1 MTVKITPALNE
12 YENHELKIA
21 DWTKDIKRSV
31 LREMLAVVSRP
42 GILSFAGGLPAPELF
57 PTNDYA
63 EAVSQTLASEP
74 KALQYGPPVPRL
86 KSHIVELMSQRN
98 VECAEEQVFIT
109 TGAQQALNVLTR
121 LFLDRGG
128 TVIVEELVY
137 TGIQQ
142 ALGGYDAN
150 IMTAPT
156 DLTHGMD
163 IDAVETLLSTG
174 VRPAYL
180 YSIPVAH
187 NPLGVSLSTDRAH
200 RLLDLA
206 RTYGFP
212 IVEDDPYGF
221 LAYDGDATPPL
232 RSMDAEWVFYVGSFS
247 KILAPA
253 LRLGWMIVPERL
265 IHKLTVLKEALDLE
279 TSGLIQRTVATYLDA
294 GHLPAHL
301 NLLREEYR
309 SRRDTMLASMGRYFP
324 PSARWTNPSGG
335 MFIWVELPE
344 HVDTAELLSS
354 AVREE
359 QVAYIPGSAFRVESS
374 IMGSN
379 PSDRSDN
386 CLRLNFSNSKLEDI
400 ETGMERLG
408 RILHRCC

>member
-1 MTVKITPALNE
+1 MTRNITPDLNE
-12 YENHELKIA
+12 RESHELRLA
-21 DWTKDIKRSV
+21 EWTNSIKRSV

-57 PTNDYA
+57 PTSDYA
-63 EAVSQTLASEP
+63 RAVSQTLASEP
-74 KALQYGPPVPRL
+74 KALQYGPPIPRL
-86 KSHIVELMSQRN
+86 KSHIVELMSRRN
-98 VECAEEQVFIT
+98 VECTEEQIFIT

-128 TVIVEELVY
+128 TVLVEELVY

-142 ALGGYDAN
+142 AFSGYQAN
-150 IMTAPT
+150 IVTAPT
-156 DLTHGMD
+156 DLIHGLE
-163 IDAVETLLSTG
+163 IDVIESQLLAG

-187 NPLGVSLSTDRAH
+187 NPLGVSLSFDRAH
-200 RLLDLA
+200 QLLDLA
-206 RTYGFP
+206 RKYGFP

-221 LAYDGDATPPL
+221 LAYDGDPSPPL
-232 RSMDAEWVFYVGSFS
+232 RSLDDEWVFYVGSFS

-253 LRLGWMIVPERL
+253 LRLGWMVVPEHL

-279 TSGLIQRTVATYLDA
+279 TSGFIQRTVSAYLDA
-294 GHLPAHL
+294 GHLPDHL

-309 SRRDTMLASMGRYFP
+309 SRRDTMLAAMNQYFP
-324 PSARWTNPSGG
+324 PSARWTKPSGG

-344 HVDTAELLSS
+344 HVDTAELLDT

-359 QVAYIPGSAFRVESS
+359 QVAYIPGSAFRVQSS
-374 IMGSN
+374 IMGSS

-386 CLRLNFSNSKLEDI
+386 CLRLNFSNSSLEDI
-400 ETGMERLG
+400 ETGIERMG
-408 RILHRCC
+408 RILHRSC